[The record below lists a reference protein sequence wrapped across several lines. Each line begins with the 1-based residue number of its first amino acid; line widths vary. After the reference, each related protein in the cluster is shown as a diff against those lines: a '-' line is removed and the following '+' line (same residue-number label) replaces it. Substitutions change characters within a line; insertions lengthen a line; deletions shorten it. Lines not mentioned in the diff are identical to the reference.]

1 LHFWERYCFAFFAAL
16 TRGQTMKREKHFGEG
31 RSIPLDRNAKARVL
45 ILAQSFL
52 HRMRDGSEKPKGKA
66 YGALTAKYF
75 AVLQALLLGF
85 HNSKNGRCFPS
96 YDTVAER
103 AGCSRS
109 TYALAIIALEDL
121 GIMTWVNRVYR
132 GRVPDPDMT
141 DLLGQPMTRIR
152 VLRTSN
158 AYTFNDPHPCAFVGR
173 STKSDLQSG
182 TPIPFFTSTSFT
194 NVVPFDQAT
203 VGLDPANPLHAALIR
218 MRTALVAPT
227 VDHKA

>member
-1 LHFWERYCFAFFAAL
+1 LLF
-16 TRGQTMKREKHFGEG
+16 RGPNQGLDMRREKHFGEG

-45 ILAQSFL
+45 MLAQSFL

-66 YGALTAKYF
+66 YGALTAKYLD
-75 AVLQALLLGF
+75 VLRALLLGF

-121 GIMTWVNRVYR
+121 GIMTWVNRVFR
-132 GRVPDPDMT
+132 GRVSDPDMT

-158 AYTFNDPHPCAFVGR
+158 AYVFNDPHPCGFVER
-173 STKSDLQSG
+173 STKSEKPTG
-182 TPIPFFTSTSFT
+182 TPTPLFSSST
-194 NVVPFDQAT
+194 AT
-203 VGLDPANPLHAALIR
+203 RKSDDGGLMASLERL
-218 MRTALVAPT
+218 RTALVAPK
-227 VDHKA
+227 VDHKK